1 VPMASMPHTGF
12 QRLDG
17 GATTIIMD
25 TGKPPPPTVSQ
36 DAHAGCL
43 SFELS
48 VGASRIITNCGMP
61 ATGRDNWRA
70 FARETVAHTDL
81 VYRETSSCEFVA
93 LTAMKRF
100 LQGAPII
107 AGPTHVE
114 VYRETTSEGVL
125 LTASHNGY
133 AGQFGLIHR
142 RSILLSED
150 GTRIDGEDSLEPVS
164 GGEVR
169 GDDDFAVRFHLH
181 PSIKASRLADG
192 RAVMLVLP
200 NRDVWT
206 FEALDDRVELED
218 SVFLAGSDGPRRT
231 TQVVIHQRARTAPR
245 VRWSIARS
253 AASSTTTS
261 AARRSTRHEPELP
274 L

>member
-1 VPMASMPHTGF
+1 MPHTGF

-17 GATTIIMD
+17 GITTIIMD
-25 TGKPPPPTVSQ
+25 TGKPPPPNVSQ

-70 FARETVAHTDL
+70 FARETAAHTDL

-107 AGPTHVE
+107 AGPTQVE
-114 VYRETTSEGVL
+114 VYRETTADGIMI
-125 LTASHNGY
+125 TASHNGY
-133 AGQFGLIHR
+133 AKNFGLIHR
-142 RSILLSED
+142 RSILMAGD
-150 GTRIDGEDSLEPVS
+150 GTRIDGEDALEPVS
-164 GGEVR
+164 GGNVR

-181 PSIKASRLADG
+181 PNVKASRLADG

-200 NRDVWT
+200 NRDVWM
-206 FEALDDRVELED
+206 FEALDDAVELED

-231 TQVVIHQRARTAPR
+231 VQVVIRERAREAPR

-253 AASSTTTS
+253 ATSPAVTS
-261 AARRSTRHEPELP
+261 ARRTTRREPELP